1 MLDARSPAEA
11 DATLAV
17 LPELLGRIA
26 DNHPP
31 EEVAPTTKI
40 GDLTRLFHLDTEFD
54 TPASALIWR
63 SGSVLAGVLVDGRST
78 GSGGGGLA
86 VSDVIAA
93 VYAARQQAHIEVR
106 TPYVARQRIG
116 RDATLDDPQLGVDVH
131 WFGFD
136 FHPGYGL
143 PSSRL
148 LEVATGGN
156 SFSPGVFLEYQD
168 ALFLEI
174 WKRST
179 WQNQRH
185 SYFNRSVRDSRCTT
199 TRTIA
204 LPEGRA
210 VLYAG
215 YRKQFGPCPKRPPN
229 AFLAD
234 AYFGKT
240 VVTVNPG
247 DCVYCAHP
255 RGTAFDSERAVLT
268 ALHDLRPRPPRPPR

>member
-1 MLDARSPAEA
+1 MLNTRRPSKA

-17 LPELLGRIA
+17 LPQLLGRIA

-40 GDLTRLFHLDTEFD
+40 GDLTRLFHPRHGIRSTV
-54 TPASALIWR
+54 LIWR
-63 SGSVLAGVLVDGRST
+63 CGSVLAGVLVDGRST

-93 VYAARQQAHIEVR
+93 LYAARQQAHIEVR

-116 RDATLDDPQLGVDVH
+116 RDATLDDPQLTSTFIGSLS
-131 WFGFD
+131 
-136 FHPGYGL
+136 FHPAA
-143 PSSRL
+143 L
-148 LEVATGGN
+148 LQVARSCHGRD

-179 WQNQRH
+179 WQNQRTLL
-185 SYFNRSVRDSRCTT
+185 NRSVRDSRCTT

-215 YRKQFGPCPKRPPN
+215 YRSSSAPPRSGRRTPSSPRPISARRSSPSTRET
-229 AFLAD
+229 
-234 AYFGKT
+234 G
-240 VVTVNPG
+240 
-247 DCVYCAHP
+247 VYCAPSGAP
-255 RGTAFDSERAVLT
+255 RSTPSARFSPRS
-268 ALHDLRPRPPRPPR
+268 LRPRPPRPPR